1 MDIKTLVKKFEEDF
15 QKQKKEETEELYNAI
30 VDVINNKG
38 ATIQNI
44 LTAVELV
51 KFSVITEKLKQIHN
65 ELKFG

>member
-1 MDIKTLVKKFEEDF
+1 MNIKKLVERFEEDY

-44 LTAVELV
+44 LTALELV
-51 KFSVITEKLKQIHN
+51 RMSIITEKLKQIHGG
-65 ELKFG
+65 LKVG